1 MLYRYV
7 KAPPTYINPPV
18 SSPRNR
24 GLVLSYVSIGMGM
37 IGIMLIAWVIYP
49 LLSFELKSRLMD
61 KEVVKSVTN
70 TGMVAAAAD
79 ELETAPES
87 VDLTKASTWY
97 PDRPQ
102 GATRIAGTTYLLT
115 IPKLR
120 IKDAVVKIA
129 GDDLNKSLI
138 HYGGTGLPGDYGT
151 AVIFGHSILP
161 IFYNPSNYKAI
172 FSRLTDLEK
181 GDEIFVKYDGITYRY
196 VVIATRITTP
206 DDISVLEQRYD
217 ASYVSL
223 ITCVPPGTYLKRLE
237 VKARLEPL

>member
-161 IFYNPSNYKAI
+161 ILYNCEALSVALNKM
-172 FSRLTDLEK
+172 LTP
-181 GDEIFVKYDGITYRY
+181 
-196 VVIATRITTP
+196 TP
-206 DDISVLEQRYD
+206 PVEFIGLFNV
-217 ASYVSL
+217 
-223 ITCVPPGTYLKRLE
+223 
-237 VKARLEPL
+237 